1 MTESLAS
8 ASLHTIELR
17 IDGMHCGG
25 CTGRVQRALAGVP
38 GVVDAT
44 VDLERQAATITARET
59 VEPAR
64 LVDAVGAAGYRA
76 TVREAVAGS
85 DAMAAQ
91 AGHEAS
97 PGAAATVLLDIDGM
111 TCASCVSRVEKALAK
126 VPGVTHASVNLA
138 TERATVDASADVSAA
153 RLVEAVEQA
162 GYQATPIESAR
173 AVATSEPVDHKA
185 SRSVEL
191 DIDGMTCASC
201 VSRVEKALA
210 KVPGVARATVNL
222 ATERATVDASAD
234 VSTARLAEAVEQAGY
249 RATPVESA
257 PSAMTATPVDHKAAH
272 SVELDIDGMTC
283 ASCVSRVE
291 KALAKVPGVTHASV
305 NLATERATVEASADV
320 SAARLA
326 EAVEQAGHRATPVQP
341 APSAATSEPVDHKAT
356 HSVELDIDGMTCA
369 SCVSRVEKALAKVPG
384 VTHASV
390 NLATE
395 RATVEASADVS
406 AARLAE
412 AIEQAGY
419 RATPVESAP
428 SPARST
434 SAEREATHSIDLDIG
449 GMTCASCVSRV
460 ERALEKVPGVTH
472 ASVNL
477 ATERASVRAAGP
489 LDADALIAAVT
500 TAGYRATPAPTPA
513 AAAAA
518 AADANAAASSAPA
531 APDRDARKRQE
542 ALRERNLVIASAV
555 LSAPLVAPMLAA
567 PLGIDAMLPGW
578 LQLVLAS
585 IVQFGFGA
593 RFYRAAWHAVKARAG
608 NMDLLVA
615 LGTSAA
621 YGLSLWMLLRDPAHP
636 GHLYFEASAVIVTL
650 VRFGKWLEARA
661 KRQTNDAIRALN
673 ALRPDRARIVD
684 NGVERD
690 VPLAQVRVGT
700 IVSVRPGERLPVD
713 GRVVSGR
720 SHVDESLITGESLPV
735 PKDDGDAVTAG
746 SINGE
751 GALVVETTAIGAETT
766 LARIIRL
773 VESAQAEKAPIQR
786 LVDRVSA
793 VFVPAILGI
802 AVLTLVGWLLAGAGA
817 ETAILNAV
825 AVLVIAC
832 PCALGLA
839 TPAAIMAGTGV
850 AARHGVLIKDAQ
862 ALELAQ
868 RATVI
873 AFDKTGTLTEGKP
886 SVTAFDAVDVPRDD
900 ALALAAAVQRHS
912 DHPLARAVVAAYDA
926 QRNAQAAPVATDA
939 RAVAG
944 RGVEARVDGRLL
956 ALGSTRW
963 RDELGIVVP
972 PALDARAAELER
984 AGNTISWLMHAD
996 APRAAI
1002 ALIAFGDT
1010 VKPGARDAI
1019 AALADRHVASVLV
1032 TGDNRGSAAA
1042 VAAAL
1047 GIDEVHAQVLPD
1059 DKARVVA
1066 SLKREHGGVIAM
1078 VGDGIND
1085 APALAAADVGIAM
1098 ATGTDVAMHTA
1109 GITLMR
1115 GDPALVADAI
1125 DISKR
1130 TYRKIQQNL
1139 FWAFVYNLIG
1149 VPLAALGWLNPVIAG
1164 AAMAFSSVS
1173 VVTNALLLR
1182 RWKGRAR

>member
-1 MTESLAS
+1 MTEPLAS
-8 ASLHTIELR
+8 AALNTIVLTVE
-17 IDGMHCGG
+17 GMHCGG
-25 CTGRVQRALAGVP
+25 CTGRVQRALADVP

-44 VDLERQAATITARET
+44 VDLDGGKATVNAQDT
-59 VEPAR
+59 VDPA
-64 LVDAVGAAGYRA
+64 LLIAAVGEAGYRA
-76 TVREAVAGS
+76 ALREPAGTGS
-85 DAMAAQ
+85 YRAA
-91 AGHEAS
+91 EPAS
-97 PGAAATVLLDIDGM
+97 PTPIRPASAAPAPIELDIDGM
-111 TCASCVSRVEKALAK
+111 TCASCVARVEKALAN
-126 VPGVTHASVNLA
+126 VPGVTRASVNLATERATVETEAGVTASRLADAVKQAGYGATPVAAPDADVAPPPASRHTELDIGGMTCASCAGRVEKALAGVPGVTRASVNLA
-138 TERATVDASADVSAA
+138 TERATVDAEAGVTTA
-153 RLVEAVEQA
+153 RLVDAVKQA
-162 GYQATPIESAR
+162 GYLATP
-173 AVATSEPVDHKA
+173 
-185 SRSVEL
+185 
-191 DIDGMTCASC
+191 
-201 VSRVEKALA
+201 
-210 KVPGVARATVNL
+210 
-222 ATERATVDASAD
+222 
-234 VSTARLAEAVEQAGY
+234 LAEPDAAD
-249 RATPVESA
+249 A
-257 PSAMTATPVDHKAAH
+257 P
-272 SVELDIDGMTC
+272 
-283 ASCVSRVE
+283 
-291 KALAKVPGVTHASV
+291 
-305 NLATERATVEASADV
+305 
-320 SAARLA
+320 
-326 EAVEQAGHRATPVQP
+326 P
-341 APSAATSEPVDHKAT
+341 APSD
-356 HSVELDIDGMTCA
+356 
-369 SCVSRVEKALAKVPG
+369 
-384 VTHASV
+384 
-390 NLATE
+390 
-395 RATVEASADVS
+395 
-406 AARLAE
+406 
-412 AIEQAGY
+412 AIE
-419 RATPVESAP
+419 
-428 SPARST
+428 
-434 SAEREATHSIDLDIG
+434 LDIG
-449 GMTCASCVSRV
+449 GMTCASCVGRV
-460 ERALEKVPGVTH
+460 EKALANVPGVAH

-477 ATERASVRAAGP
+477 ATERASVHGVAA
-489 LDADALIAAVT
+489 LDPAALIAAVT
-500 TAGYRATPAPTPA
+500 AAGYRASPVAAPVAGATGGA
-513 AAAAA
+513 AATVPASATPS
-518 AADANAAASSAPA
+518 AD
-531 APDRDARKRQE
+531 DRKRRE
-542 ALRERNLVIASAV
+542 AIRDRNLVIAAAV
-555 LSAPLVAPMLAA
+555 LSAPLMAPMFAA
-567 PLGIDAMLPGW
+567 PFGVDAMLPGW

-593 RFYRAAWHAVKARAG
+593 RFYRAAWHAIKARAG

-636 GHLYFEASAVIVTL
+636 GHLYFEASAVIITL

-661 KRQTNDAIRALN
+661 KRQTTDAIRALN
-673 ALRPDRARIVD
+673 ALRPDRARVVEH
-684 NGVERD
+684 GVERD

-700 IVSVRPGERLPVD
+700 RVGIRPGERVPVD

-735 PKDDGDAVTAG
+735 AKDGGDPVTAG

-802 AVLTLVGWLLAGAGA
+802 AALTLVGWLIAGAGA

-886 SVTAFDAVDVPRDD
+886 SVTAFDAIGMPRDE

-912 DHPLARAVVAAYDA
+912 DHPLARAVVAAHDA
-926 QRNAQAAPVATDA
+926 DVAARGGAAAARVGADA

-944 RGVEARVDGRLL
+944 RGVEARVDGQLL

-984 AGNTISWLMHAD
+984 AGNTISWLMRAD
-996 APRAAI
+996 APRAAL

-1010 VKPGARDAI
+1010 VKASARDAI
-1019 AALADRHVASVLV
+1019 AALAARGVASVLV

-1042 VAAAL
+1042 VAASL
-1047 GIDEVHAQVLPD
+1047 GIGEVHAQVLPD

-1066 SLKREHGGVIAM
+1066 ELKRTHGGIVAM

-1139 FWAFVYNLIG
+1139 FWAFVYNLVG

-1182 RWKGRAR
+1182 RWKGRAG